1 MTRFEKENVFTHIFS
16 FRSVSGEIKPYLAPE
31 TAVSAERNLLKCIG
45 SECDGW
51 KGHRLGAD
59 D

>member
-1 MTRFEKENVFTHIFS
+1 MTKFEKENVFTHIFS
-16 FRSVSGEIKPYLAPE
+16 FQSVSVEIKSYLAPE
-31 TAVSAERNLLKCIG
+31 TAVLAERNLLKCIE
-45 SECDGW
+45 SECYSW